1 MKRSFSPRRAAAPLL
16 VLVLAFSLSF
26 PASALFWNKKNAEP
40 YVEDF
45 SKNGLIGSTIA
56 FDAADFV
63 VKPEK
68 AAVLNGITI
77 DQLPDP
83 GTGILNIGGQPL
95 ETGSYVDITALSG
108 LRFQSA
114 QNPTES
120 TTTLVFTPS
129 FSSGTQARQTT
140 VTVYLL
146 TEKNA
151 PPVARNMELTTYKN
165 VAITGYFDAVDG
177 EGDALTFQLT
187 STPARGAVTLAEDGS
202 SQFVYTPYENKT
214 GRDSFTYIA
223 IDPAGNASPDAKVTL
238 RIDKPDTKVT
248 YSDLTGHPAQ
258 KSAIR
263 LAEEGIYVGRYVNGR
278 YFFDPDQ
285 TVTRAQFLTMAMSV
299 AGLEDLEGIT
309 LTGFSDDDA
318 IPTWAKGAVSAALKA
333 GVVQGSRDEN
343 GAPVFRAGSSIS
355 RAEAAVML
363 DNLLE
368 ITDVPVA
375 VFSNDGADHWAAQAA
390 ANLSASGI
398 IQAET
403 AGVAQLSN
411 SLTMAEAAEM
421 LDGALDMMNARTSGS
436 WLPWKQ

>member
-1 MKRSFSPRRAAAPLL
+1 MKRRFLRRAAAPLL
-16 VLVLAFSLSF
+16 ALALAFSLAL
-26 PASALFWNKKNAEP
+26 PASALFWNKKSEAP

-45 SKNGLIGSTIA
+45 SKNGLIGSAIV

-63 VKPEK
+63 VKPEGK
-68 AAVLNGITI
+68 AALTGITV

-83 GTGILNIGGQPL
+83 AAGILNIGGQPL
-95 ETGSYVDITALSG
+95 EPGACIDATALAG
-108 LRFQSA
+108 LRFQCA
-114 QNPTES
+114 EHPAV
-120 TTTLVFTPS
+120 TTASLVFTPA
-129 FSSGTQARQTT
+129 FSGGQGERQTT
-140 VTVYLL
+140 VTLYLL
-146 TEKNA
+146 TQANN

-177 EGDALTFQLT
+177 EGDTLTFQLT
-187 STPARGAVTLAEDGS
+187 STPARGAVTLGESDG
-202 SQFVYTPYENKT
+202 QFVYTPYENKT
-214 GRDSFTYIA
+214 GRDSFTYVA
-223 IDPAGNASPDAKVTL
+223 VDPAGNTSPEAKVSV
-238 RIDKPDTKVT
+238 RIDKPDTRVT
-248 YSDLTGHPAQ
+248 YSDLSGHPVQ
-258 KSAIR
+258 KAAVR

-285 TVTRAQFLTMAMSV
+285 SVTRAQFLTMAMAA
-299 AGLEDLEGIT
+299 AGLEDLEGVT

-333 GVVQGSRDEN
+333 GVVKGSRDAD

-375 VFSNDGADHWAAQAA
+375 VFSSGDGHWAAQAQ

-398 IQAET
+398 IRTEDA
-403 AGVAQLSN
+403 APLSGM
-411 SLTMAEAAEM
+411 LTMAEAAEM
-421 LDGALDMMNARTSGS
+421 LDGALDMMEARDSGN
-436 WLPWKQ
+436 WLPWS

>member
-1 MKRSFSPRRAAAPLL
+1 MKRRFLRRAAAPLL
-16 VLVLAFSLSF
+16 ALALAFSLAL
-26 PASALFWNKKNAEP
+26 PASALFWNKKSEAP

-45 SKNGLIGSTIA
+45 SKNGLIGSAIV

-63 VKPEK
+63 VKPEGK
-68 AAVLNGITI
+68 AALTGITV

-83 GTGILNIGGQPL
+83 AAGILNIGGQPL
-95 ETGSYVDITALSG
+95 EPGACIDATALAG
-108 LRFQSA
+108 LRFQCA
-114 QNPTES
+114 EHPAV
-120 TTTLVFTPS
+120 TTASLVFTPA
-129 FSSGTQARQTT
+129 FSGGQGERQTT
-140 VTVYLL
+140 VTLYLL
-146 TEKNA
+146 TQANN

-177 EGDALTFQLT
+177 EGDTLTFQLT

-214 GRDSFTYIA
+214 GRDSFTYVA
-223 IDPAGNASPDAKVTL
+223 VDPAGNTSPEAKVSV
-238 RIDKPDTKVT
+238 RIDKPDTRVT
-248 YSDLTGHPAQ
+248 YSDLSGHPVQ
-258 KSAIR
+258 KAAVR

-285 TVTRAQFLTMAMSV
+285 SVTRAQFLTMAMAA
-299 AGLEDLEGIT
+299 AGLEDLEGVT

-333 GVVQGSRDEN
+333 GVVKGSRDAD

-375 VFSNDGADHWAAQAA
+375 VFSSGDGHWAAQAQ

-398 IQAET
+398 IRTEDA
-403 AGVAQLSN
+403 APLSGM
-411 SLTMAEAAEM
+411 LTMAEAAEM
-421 LDGALDMMNARTSGS
+421 LDGALDMMEARDSGN
-436 WLPWKQ
+436 WLPWS

>member
-1 MKRSFSPRRAAAPLL
+1 MKRRFLRRAAAPLL
-16 VLVLAFSLSF
+16 ALALAFSLAL
-26 PASALFWNKKNAEP
+26 PASALFWNKKSEAP

-45 SKNGLIGSTIA
+45 SKNGLIGSAIV

-63 VKPEK
+63 VKPEGK
-68 AAVLNGITI
+68 AALTGITV

-83 GTGILNIGGQPL
+83 AAGILNIGGQPL
-95 ETGSYVDITALSG
+95 EPGACIDATALAG
-108 LRFQSA
+108 LRFQCA
-114 QNPTES
+114 EHPAV
-120 TTTLVFTPS
+120 TTASLVFTPA
-129 FSSGTQARQTT
+129 FSGGQGERQTT
-140 VTVYLL
+140 VTLYLL
-146 TEKNA
+146 TQANN

-177 EGDALTFQLT
+177 EGDTLTFQLT
-187 STPARGAVTLAEDGS
+187 STPARGAVRLAEDGS

-214 GRDSFTYIA
+214 GRDSFTYVA
-223 IDPAGNASPDAKVTL
+223 VDPAGNTSPEAKVSV
-238 RIDKPDTKVT
+238 RIDKPDTRVT
-248 YSDLTGHPAQ
+248 YSDLSGHPVQ
-258 KSAIR
+258 KAAVR

-285 TVTRAQFLTMAMSV
+285 SVTRAQFLTMAMAA
-299 AGLEDLEGIT
+299 AGLEDLEGVT

-333 GVVQGSRDEN
+333 GVVKGSRDAD

-375 VFSNDGADHWAAQAA
+375 VFSSGDGHWAAQAQ

-398 IQAET
+398 IRTEDA
-403 AGVAQLSN
+403 APLSGM
-411 SLTMAEAAEM
+411 LTMAEAAEM
-421 LDGALDMMNARTSGS
+421 LDGALDMMEARDSGN
-436 WLPWKQ
+436 WLPWS

>member
-1 MKRSFSPRRAAAPLL
+1 MKRKSLRRAAAPLL
-16 VLVLAFSLSF
+16 ALVLAFSLAL
-26 PASALFWNKKNAEP
+26 PASAFFWSKKTEAP

-45 SKNGLIGSTIA
+45 SKNGLIGSAIV
-56 FDAADFV
+56 FDTADFV
-63 VKPEK
+63 IKPEQK
-68 AAVLNGITI
+68 VPLTGITV

-83 GTGILNIGGQPL
+83 EAGVLNIGGQPL
-95 ETGSYVDITALSG
+95 EPGACIDVTALPG
-108 LRFQSA
+108 LRFQCA
-114 QNPTES
+114 EHPTV
-120 TTTLVFTPS
+120 TTSTLVFTPA
-129 FSSGTQARQTT
+129 FSSGQGERQTT
-140 VTVYLL
+140 VTLYLL
-146 TEKNA
+146 TEENN

-177 EGDALTFQLT
+177 EGDCLTFQLT

-214 GRDSFTYIA
+214 GRDSFTYVA
-223 IDPAGNASPDAKVTL
+223 VDPAGNTSPEARVSV
-238 RIDKPDTKVT
+238 RIDKPDTRVT
-248 YSDLTGHPAQ
+248 YSDLSGHPVQ
-258 KSAIR
+258 KAAVR

-285 TVTRAQFLTMAMSV
+285 SVTRAQFLTMAMSV
-299 AGLEDLEGIT
+299 AGLEDLEGVT

-333 GVVQGSRDEN
+333 GVVKGSRNAD

-375 VFSNDGADHWAAQAA
+375 VFSAESSHWAAQAA

-398 IQAET
+398 IRAED
-403 AGVAQLSN
+403 AGSVPLSGT
-411 SLTMAEAAEM
+411 LTMADAAEM
-421 LDGALDMMNARTSGS
+421 LDGALDMMEARESGS
-436 WLPWKQ
+436 WLPWA

>member
-1 MKRSFSPRRAAAPLL
+1 MKRKPLAAAP
-16 VLVLAFSLSF
+16 VLVLALAFTLML
-26 PASALFWNKKNAEP
+26 PTSAFFWNKKADAP
-40 YVEDF
+40 YVADF
-45 SKNGLIGSTIA
+45 SKNGLIGSSIV
-56 FDAADFV
+56 FSPEDFTV
-63 VKPEK
+63 RPDGKT
-68 AAVLNGITI
+68 ALSGITV

-83 GTGILNIGGQPL
+83 GAGTLCVGDQPVQP
-95 ETGSYVDITALSG
+95 GSYVDATALAG
-108 LRFQSA
+108 LRFQTA
-114 QNPTES
+114 KNPTVT

-129 FSSGTQARQTT
+129 LSSAQEVPPAT
-140 VTVYLL
+140 VTIFLL
-146 TEKNA
+146 SEANN

-214 GRDSFTYIA
+214 GSDSFTYVA
-223 IDPAGNASPDAKVTL
+223 IDPAGNTSPEARVSL
-238 RIDKPDTKVT
+238 RINKPDTKVT
-248 YSDLTGHPAQ
+248 YSDLDNHPVK

-263 LAEEGIYVGRYVNGR
+263 LAEEGVYVGRYVDGR

-299 AGLEDLEGIT
+299 AGLEDLEGAT

-333 GVVQGSRDEN
+333 GVVQGSRSES
-343 GAPVFRAGSSIS
+343 GAPIFGAQETIS

-375 VFSNDGADHWAAQAA
+375 VFSPDDGHWAAQAA

-398 IQAET
+398 FRGQV
-403 AGVAQLSN
+403 AGAVQLADT
-411 SLTMAEAAEM
+411 LTMADAAEM
-421 LDGALDMMNARTSGS
+421 LDGALDMMDARSSGS
-436 WLPWKQ
+436 WLPWT